1 MGNHF
6 NHSNNQND
14 ALYENNR
21 TAYIND
27 TSDDNDQWDG
37 DEREHSGSFPKVL
50 SMIGNDI
57 PDIDTDNRKLVS
69 YRVSNGDGNG
79 DGREELK

>member
-14 ALYENNR
+14 ALCVNDR

-27 TSDDNDQWDG
+27 TSDVNDQWEG
-37 DEREHSGSFPKVL
+37 DERQHSGSFLKVL

-57 PDIDTDNRKLVS
+57 PDINTDDRKLVS
-69 YRVSNGDGNG
+69 YRVSNQDGNG

>member
-14 ALYENNR
+14 ALCENDR

-37 DEREHSGSFPKVL
+37 DEQQHSGLFPKVL
-50 SMIGNDI
+50 SMIANDI
-57 PDIDTDNRKLVS
+57 PDIDTDDRKLVS
-69 YRVSNGDGNG
+69 YCASNEDGNG
-79 DGREELK
+79 EGREELK